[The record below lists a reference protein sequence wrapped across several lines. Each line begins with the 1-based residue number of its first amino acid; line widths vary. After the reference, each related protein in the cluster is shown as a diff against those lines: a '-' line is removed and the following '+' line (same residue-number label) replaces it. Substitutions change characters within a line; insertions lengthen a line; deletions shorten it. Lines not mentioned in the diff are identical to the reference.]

1 MRNKKKNEPPAIVY
15 CFLGSA
21 IVAFIAGFFRW
32 EYFVYAV
39 LSLIFS
45 WLFYKD

>member
-1 MRNKKKNEPPAIVY
+1 MRNKKENEPPAIVY
-15 CFLGSA
+15 CFLGGA

-39 LSLIFS
+39 FGLIFS